1 MSAINRRRR
10 TVSRETGSF
19 WLSFSDMMSVLVL
32 VFIFVIF
39 SMMLSLAKQK
49 EQLAKT
55 EEQYAAAMQ
64 RMEASEKEL
73 NEKETILATTEAQ
86 LKDLTEELNGKTL
99 ILQQKEQELSDQAE
113 LIRSQQEEI
122 DRTVLVLS
130 DEKQALSDQAELLRS
145 QQEEI
150 DRTVLVLSDEKQA
163 LNEKLAAA
171 DERLQALGNM
181 EKELEENR
189 VLVIDLRG
197 KLAAANEKNAQ
208 LVLQNEALK
217 TSAEENRQ
225 SLDKNSALIVD
236 LRSQLTD
243 SESENARL
251 SQRIEMLKSNA
262 DASQKQIDELLRA
275 IDEKKAELDRLGVDY
290 QSLLGESERAKSAL
304 SDAESRLDS
313 QSEQLTQYERQLAA
327 YRDELQKKQG
337 QLEQMVGVKAQI
349 VQQLS
354 AALRKNGIDVSVDEQ
369 TGAIALP
376 SQMLFSTNSAA
387 LSDGGRKYLRRFLP
401 VYLDVLLSEDFRAY
415 VAEIIIEGH
424 TDSNGTYLHNLQLSQ
439 ERALSVANYVLSDG
453 FMGDALSLNASAKK
467 TLLGLVTASGRSF
480 SAPVLDANG
489 DEDQNAS
496 RRVEI
501 KFRLKDDETIAATE
515 ELLKLMGAN

>member
-55 EEQYAAAMQ
+55 EDQYAAAMQ

-73 NEKETILATTEAQ
+73 SEKETILATTEAQ

-113 LIRSQQEEI
+113 LI
-122 DRTVLVLS
+122 
-130 DEKQALSDQAELLRS
+130 RS

-376 SQMLFSTNSAA
+376 SQMLFTTNSAA

-401 VYLDVLLSEDFRAY
+401 VYLDVLLSEDFRTY

-439 ERALSVANYVLSDG
+439 ERALSVANYVLGDSFMSDTLG
-453 FMGDALSLNASAKK
+453 LNASAKK

>member
-39 SMMLSLAKQK
+39 SMMLSLVKQK

-55 EEQYAAAMQ
+55 EDQYAAAMQ

-73 NEKETILATTEAQ
+73 SEKETILATTEAQ

-99 ILQQKEQELSDQAE
+99 ILQQKEQKLSDQAE

-122 DRTVLVLS
+122 DRTVIVLN
-130 DEKQALSDQAELLRS
+130 DEKQALDEQLTAAETKL
-145 QQEEI
+145 
-150 DRTVLVLSDEKQA
+150 KA
-163 LNEKLAAA
+163 LENS
-171 DERLQALGNM
+171 
-181 EKELEENR
+181 EKELEDNR
-189 VLVIDLRG
+189 VLIIDLR
-197 KLAAANEKNAQ
+197 KQ
-208 LVLQNEALK
+208 L
-217 TSAEENRQ
+217 S
-225 SLDKNSALIVD
+225 
-236 LRSQLTD
+236 D
-243 SESENARL
+243 SESENTRL

-262 DASQKQIDELLRA
+262 EASQQEIDELLKA
-275 IDEKKAELDRLGVDY
+275 IEDKKAELDKLGVDY
-290 QSLLGESERAKSAL
+290 QTLVSESENAKKAL
-304 SDAESRLDS
+304 SDAESRIDS
-313 QSEQLTQYERQLAA
+313 QSAQLTEYEQQLDA
-327 YRDELQKKQG
+327 YRYELQKKQG

-354 AALRKNGIDVSVDEQ
+354 SALRKSGIDVSVDEQ

-376 SQMLFSTNSAA
+376 SQMLFTTNSAT
-387 LSDGGRKYLRRFLP
+387 LSDGGQKYLRRFLP
-401 VYLDVLLSEDFRAY
+401 VYLDVLLSDEFRSY

-439 ERALSVANYVLSDG
+439 ERALSVANYVLGDSFMSDTLG
-453 FMGDALSLNASAKK
+453 LNASAKK

>member
-39 SMMLSLAKQK
+39 SMMLSLVKQK

-55 EEQYAAAMQ
+55 EDQYAAAMQ

-73 NEKETILATTEAQ
+73 SEKETILATTEAQ

-122 DRTVLVLS
+122 DRTVIVLN
-130 DEKQALSDQAELLRS
+130 DEKQALDEQLTAAETKL
-145 QQEEI
+145 
-150 DRTVLVLSDEKQA
+150 KA
-163 LNEKLAAA
+163 LENS
-171 DERLQALGNM
+171 
-181 EKELEENR
+181 EKELEDNR
-189 VLVIDLRG
+189 VLIIDLR
-197 KLAAANEKNAQ
+197 KQ
-208 LVLQNEALK
+208 L
-217 TSAEENRQ
+217 S
-225 SLDKNSALIVD
+225 
-236 LRSQLTD
+236 D
-243 SESENARL
+243 SESENTRL

-262 DASQKQIDELLRA
+262 EASQQEIDELLKA
-275 IDEKKAELDRLGVDY
+275 IEDKKAELDKLGVDY
-290 QSLLGESERAKSAL
+290 QTLVSESENAKKAL
-304 SDAESRLDS
+304 SDAESRIDS
-313 QSEQLTQYERQLAA
+313 QSAQLTEYEQQLDA
-327 YRDELQKKQG
+327 YRYELQKKQG

-354 AALRKNGIDVSVDEQ
+354 LALRKSGIDVSVDEQ

-376 SQMLFSTNSAA
+376 SQMLFTTNSAT
-387 LSDGGRKYLRRFLP
+387 LSDGGQKYLRRFLP
-401 VYLDVLLSEDFRAY
+401 VYLDVLLSDEFRSY

-439 ERALSVANYVLSDG
+439 ERALSVAKYVLGDSFMSDTLG
-453 FMGDALSLNASAKK
+453 LNASAKK

>member
-39 SMMLSLAKQK
+39 SMMLSLVKQK

-55 EEQYAAAMQ
+55 EDQYAAAMQ

-73 NEKETILATTEAQ
+73 SEKETILATTEAQ

-122 DRTVLVLS
+122 DRTVIVLN
-130 DEKQALSDQAELLRS
+130 DEKQALDEQLTAAETKL
-145 QQEEI
+145 
-150 DRTVLVLSDEKQA
+150 KA
-163 LNEKLAAA
+163 LENS
-171 DERLQALGNM
+171 
-181 EKELEENR
+181 EKELEDNR
-189 VLVIDLRG
+189 VLIIDLR
-197 KLAAANEKNAQ
+197 KQ
-208 LVLQNEALK
+208 L
-217 TSAEENRQ
+217 S
-225 SLDKNSALIVD
+225 
-236 LRSQLTD
+236 D
-243 SESENARL
+243 SESENTRL

-262 DASQKQIDELLRA
+262 EASQQEIDELLKA
-275 IDEKKAELDRLGVDY
+275 IEDKKAELDKLGVDY
-290 QSLLGESERAKSAL
+290 QTLVSESENAKKAL
-304 SDAESRLDS
+304 SDAESRIDS
-313 QSEQLTQYERQLAA
+313 QSAQLTEYEQQLDA

-354 AALRKNGIDVSVDEQ
+354 SALRKSGIDVSVDEQ

-376 SQMLFSTNSAA
+376 SQMLFTTNSAT

-439 ERALSVANYVLSDG
+439 ERALSVANYVLGDSFMSDTLG
-453 FMGDALSLNASAKK
+453 LNASAKK

>member
-39 SMMLSLAKQK
+39 SMMLSLVKQK

-55 EEQYAAAMQ
+55 EDQYAAAMQ

-73 NEKETILATTEAQ
+73 SEKETILATTEAQ

-122 DRTVLVLS
+122 DRTVIVLN
-130 DEKQALSDQAELLRS
+130 DEKQALDEQLTAAETKL
-145 QQEEI
+145 
-150 DRTVLVLSDEKQA
+150 KA
-163 LNEKLAAA
+163 LENS
-171 DERLQALGNM
+171 
-181 EKELEENR
+181 EKELEDNR
-189 VLVIDLRG
+189 VLIIDLR
-197 KLAAANEKNAQ
+197 KQ
-208 LVLQNEALK
+208 L
-217 TSAEENRQ
+217 S
-225 SLDKNSALIVD
+225 
-236 LRSQLTD
+236 D
-243 SESENARL
+243 SESENTRL

-262 DASQKQIDELLRA
+262 EASQQEIDELLKA
-275 IDEKKAELDRLGVDY
+275 IEDKKAELDKLGVDY
-290 QSLLGESERAKSAL
+290 QTLVSESENAKKAL
-304 SDAESRLDS
+304 SDAESRIDS
-313 QSEQLTQYERQLAA
+313 QSAQLTEYEQQLDA

-349 VQQLS
+349 VQRLS
-354 AALRKNGIDVSVDEQ
+354 SALRKSGIDVSVDEQ

-376 SQMLFSTNSAA
+376 SQMLFTTNSAT
-387 LSDGGRKYLRRFLP
+387 LSDGGQKYLRRFLP
-401 VYLDVLLSEDFRAY
+401 VYLDVLLSDEFRSY

-439 ERALSVANYVLSDG
+439 ERALSVANYVLGDSFMSDTLG
-453 FMGDALSLNASAKK
+453 LNASAKK

>member
-39 SMMLSLAKQK
+39 SMMLSLVKQK

-55 EEQYAAAMQ
+55 EDQYAAAMQ

-73 NEKETILATTEAQ
+73 SEKETILATTEAQ

-122 DRTVLVLS
+122 DRTVIVLN
-130 DEKQALSDQAELLRS
+130 DEKQALDEQLTAAETKL
-145 QQEEI
+145 
-150 DRTVLVLSDEKQA
+150 KA
-163 LNEKLAAA
+163 LENS
-171 DERLQALGNM
+171 
-181 EKELEENR
+181 EKELEDNR
-189 VLVIDLRG
+189 VLIIDLR
-197 KLAAANEKNAQ
+197 KQ
-208 LVLQNEALK
+208 L
-217 TSAEENRQ
+217 S
-225 SLDKNSALIVD
+225 
-236 LRSQLTD
+236 D
-243 SESENARL
+243 SESENTRL

-262 DASQKQIDELLRA
+262 EASQQEIDELLKA
-275 IDEKKAELDRLGVDY
+275 IEDKKAELDKLGVDY
-290 QSLLGESERAKSAL
+290 QTLVSESENAKKAL
-304 SDAESRLDS
+304 SDAESRIDS
-313 QSEQLTQYERQLAA
+313 QSAQLTEYERQLAA

-354 AALRKNGIDVSVDEQ
+354 AALRKSGIDVSVDEQ

-376 SQMLFSTNSAA
+376 SQMLFTTNSAA

>member
-39 SMMLSLAKQK
+39 SMMLSLVKQK

-55 EEQYAAAMQ
+55 EDQYAAAMQ

-73 NEKETILATTEAQ
+73 SEKETILATTEAQ

-122 DRTVLVLS
+122 DRTVIVLN
-130 DEKQALSDQAELLRS
+130 DEKQALDEQLTAAETKL
-145 QQEEI
+145 
-150 DRTVLVLSDEKQA
+150 KA
-163 LNEKLAAA
+163 LENS
-171 DERLQALGNM
+171 
-181 EKELEENR
+181 EKELEDNR
-189 VLVIDLRG
+189 VLIIDLR
-197 KLAAANEKNAQ
+197 KQ
-208 LVLQNEALK
+208 L
-217 TSAEENRQ
+217 S
-225 SLDKNSALIVD
+225 
-236 LRSQLTD
+236 D
-243 SESENARL
+243 SESENTRL

-262 DASQKQIDELLRA
+262 EASQQEIDELLKA
-275 IDEKKAELDRLGVDY
+275 IEDKKAELDKLGVDY
-290 QSLLGESERAKSAL
+290 QTLVSESENAKKAL
-304 SDAESRLDS
+304 SDAESRIDS
-313 QSEQLTQYERQLAA
+313 QSAQLTEYEQQLDA

-354 AALRKNGIDVSVDEQ
+354 SALRKSGIDVSVDEQ

-376 SQMLFSTNSAA
+376 SQMLFTTNSAT
-387 LSDGGRKYLRRFLP
+387 LSDGGQKYLRRFLP
-401 VYLDVLLSEDFRAY
+401 VYLDVLLSDEFRSY

-439 ERALSVANYVLSDG
+439 ERALSVANYVLGDSFMSDTLG
-453 FMGDALSLNASAKK
+453 LNASAKK

-501 KFRLKDDETIAATE
+501 KFRLKDDETIAATQ

>member
-39 SMMLSLAKQK
+39 SMMLSLVKQK

-55 EEQYAAAMQ
+55 EDQYAAAMQ

-73 NEKETILATTEAQ
+73 SEKETILATTEAQ

-122 DRTVLVLS
+122 DRTVIVLN
-130 DEKQALSDQAELLRS
+130 DEKQALDEQLTAAETKL
-145 QQEEI
+145 
-150 DRTVLVLSDEKQA
+150 KA
-163 LNEKLAAA
+163 LENS
-171 DERLQALGNM
+171 
-181 EKELEENR
+181 EKELEDNR
-189 VLVIDLRG
+189 VLIIDLR
-197 KLAAANEKNAQ
+197 KQ
-208 LVLQNEALK
+208 L
-217 TSAEENRQ
+217 S
-225 SLDKNSALIVD
+225 
-236 LRSQLTD
+236 D
-243 SESENARL
+243 SESENTRL

-262 DASQKQIDELLRA
+262 EASQQEIDELLKA
-275 IDEKKAELDRLGVDY
+275 IEDKKAELDKLGVDY
-290 QSLLGESERAKSAL
+290 QTLVSESENAKKAL
-304 SDAESRLDS
+304 SDAESRIDS
-313 QSEQLTQYERQLAA
+313 QSAQLTEYEQQLDA

-354 AALRKNGIDVSVDEQ
+354 SALRKSGIDVSVDEQ

-376 SQMLFSTNSAA
+376 SQMLFTTNSAT
-387 LSDGGRKYLRRFLP
+387 LSNGGQKYLRRFLP
-401 VYLDVLLSEDFRAY
+401 VYLDVLLSDEFRSY

-439 ERALSVANYVLSDG
+439 ERALSVANYVLGDSFMSDTLG
-453 FMGDALSLNASAKK
+453 LNASAKK

>member
-39 SMMLSLAKQK
+39 SMMLSLVKQK

-55 EEQYAAAMQ
+55 EDQYAAAMQ

-73 NEKETILATTEAQ
+73 SEKETILATTEAQ

-122 DRTVLVLS
+122 DRTVIVLN
-130 DEKQALSDQAELLRS
+130 DEKQALDEQLTAAETKL
-145 QQEEI
+145 
-150 DRTVLVLSDEKQA
+150 KA
-163 LNEKLAAA
+163 LENS
-171 DERLQALGNM
+171 
-181 EKELEENR
+181 EKELEDNR
-189 VLVIDLRG
+189 VLIIDLR
-197 KLAAANEKNAQ
+197 KQ
-208 LVLQNEALK
+208 L
-217 TSAEENRQ
+217 S
-225 SLDKNSALIVD
+225 
-236 LRSQLTD
+236 D
-243 SESENARL
+243 SESENTRL

-262 DASQKQIDELLRA
+262 EASQQEIDELLKA
-275 IDEKKAELDRLGVDY
+275 IEDKKAELDKLGVDY
-290 QSLLGESERAKSAL
+290 QTLVSESENAKKAL
-304 SDAESRLDS
+304 SDAESRIDS
-313 QSEQLTQYERQLAA
+313 QSAQLTEYEQQLDV

-354 AALRKNGIDVSVDEQ
+354 SALRKSGIDVSVDEQ

-376 SQMLFSTNSAA
+376 SQMLFTTNSAT
-387 LSDGGRKYLRRFLP
+387 LSDGGQKYLRRFLP
-401 VYLDVLLSEDFRAY
+401 VYLDVLLSDEFRSY

-439 ERALSVANYVLSDG
+439 ERALSVANYVLGDSFMSDTLG
-453 FMGDALSLNASAKK
+453 LNASAKK

>member
-39 SMMLSLAKQK
+39 SMMLSLVKQK

-55 EEQYAAAMQ
+55 EDQYAAAMQ

-73 NEKETILATTEAQ
+73 SEKETILATTEAQ

-122 DRTVLVLS
+122 DRTVIVLN
-130 DEKQALSDQAELLRS
+130 DEKQALDEQLTAAETKL
-145 QQEEI
+145 
-150 DRTVLVLSDEKQA
+150 KA
-163 LNEKLAAA
+163 LENS
-171 DERLQALGNM
+171 
-181 EKELEENR
+181 EKELEDNR
-189 VLVIDLRG
+189 VLIIDLR
-197 KLAAANEKNAQ
+197 KQ
-208 LVLQNEALK
+208 L
-217 TSAEENRQ
+217 S
-225 SLDKNSALIVD
+225 
-236 LRSQLTD
+236 D
-243 SESENARL
+243 SESENTRL

-262 DASQKQIDELLRA
+262 EASQQEIDELLKA
-275 IDEKKAELDRLGVDY
+275 IEDKKAELDKLGVDY
-290 QSLLGESERAKSAL
+290 QTLVSESENAKKAL
-304 SDAESRLDS
+304 SDAESRIDS
-313 QSEQLTQYERQLAA
+313 QSAQLTEYEQQLDA
-327 YRDELQKKQG
+327 YRYELQKKQG

-354 AALRKNGIDVSVDEQ
+354 SALRKSGIDVSVDEQ

-376 SQMLFSTNSAA
+376 SQMLFTTNSAT
-387 LSDGGRKYLRRFLP
+387 LSDGGQKYLRRFLP
-401 VYLDVLLSEDFRAY
+401 VYLDVLLSDEFRSY

-439 ERALSVANYVLSDG
+439 ERALSVANYVLGDSFMSDTLG
-453 FMGDALSLNASAKK
+453 LNASAKK

>member
-39 SMMLSLAKQK
+39 SMMLSLVKQK

-55 EEQYAAAMQ
+55 EDQYAAAMQ

-73 NEKETILATTEAQ
+73 SEKETILATTEAQ

-122 DRTVLVLS
+122 DRTVIVLN
-130 DEKQALSDQAELLRS
+130 DEKQALDEQLTAAETKL
-145 QQEEI
+145 
-150 DRTVLVLSDEKQA
+150 KA
-163 LNEKLAAA
+163 LENS
-171 DERLQALGNM
+171 
-181 EKELEENR
+181 EKELEDNR
-189 VLVIDLRG
+189 VLIIDLR
-197 KLAAANEKNAQ
+197 KQ
-208 LVLQNEALK
+208 L
-217 TSAEENRQ
+217 S
-225 SLDKNSALIVD
+225 
-236 LRSQLTD
+236 D
-243 SESENARL
+243 SESENTRL

-262 DASQKQIDELLRA
+262 EASQQEIDELLKA
-275 IDEKKAELDRLGVDY
+275 IEDKKAELDKLGVDY
-290 QSLLGESERAKSAL
+290 QTLVSESENAKKAL
-304 SDAESRLDS
+304 SDAESRIDS

-376 SQMLFSTNSAA
+376 SQMLFTTNSAT
-387 LSDGGRKYLRRFLP
+387 LSDGGQKYLRRFLP
-401 VYLDVLLSEDFRAY
+401 VYLNVLLSDEFRSY

-439 ERALSVANYVLSDG
+439 ERALSVANYVLGDSFMSDTLG
-453 FMGDALSLNASAKK
+453 LNASAKK

>member
-39 SMMLSLAKQK
+39 SMMLSLVKQK

-55 EEQYAAAMQ
+55 EDQYAAAMQ

-73 NEKETILATTEAQ
+73 SEKETILATTEAQ

-99 ILQQKEQELSDQAE
+99 ILLQKEQELSDQAE

-122 DRTVLVLS
+122 DRTVIVLN
-130 DEKQALSDQAELLRS
+130 DEKQALDEQLTAAETKL
-145 QQEEI
+145 
-150 DRTVLVLSDEKQA
+150 KA
-163 LNEKLAAA
+163 LENS
-171 DERLQALGNM
+171 
-181 EKELEENR
+181 EKELEDNR
-189 VLVIDLRG
+189 VLIIDLR
-197 KLAAANEKNAQ
+197 KQ
-208 LVLQNEALK
+208 L
-217 TSAEENRQ
+217 S
-225 SLDKNSALIVD
+225 
-236 LRSQLTD
+236 D
-243 SESENARL
+243 SESENTRL

-262 DASQKQIDELLRA
+262 EASQQEIDELLKA
-275 IDEKKAELDRLGVDY
+275 IEDKKAELDKLGVDY
-290 QSLLGESERAKSAL
+290 QTLVSESENAKKAL
-304 SDAESRLDS
+304 SDAESRIDS
-313 QSEQLTQYERQLAA
+313 QSAQLTEYEQQLDA

-354 AALRKNGIDVSVDEQ
+354 SALRKSGIDVSVDEQ

-376 SQMLFSTNSAA
+376 SQMMFTTNSAT
-387 LSDGGRKYLRRFLP
+387 LSDGGQKYLRRFLP
-401 VYLDVLLSEDFRAY
+401 VYLDVLLSDEFRSY

-439 ERALSVANYVLSDG
+439 ERALSVANYVLGDSFMSDTLG
-453 FMGDALSLNASAKK
+453 LNASAKK
-467 TLLGLVTASGRSF
+467 MLLGLVTASGRSF

>member
-19 WLSFSDMMSVLVL
+19 WLSFSDKMSVLVL

-39 SMMLSLAKQK
+39 SMMLSLVKQK

-55 EEQYAAAMQ
+55 EDQYAAAMQ

-122 DRTVLVLS
+122 DRTVIVLN
-130 DEKQALSDQAELLRS
+130 DEKQALDEQLTAAETKL
-145 QQEEI
+145 
-150 DRTVLVLSDEKQA
+150 KA
-163 LNEKLAAA
+163 LENS
-171 DERLQALGNM
+171 
-181 EKELEENR
+181 EKELEDNR
-189 VLVIDLRG
+189 VLIIDLR
-197 KLAAANEKNAQ
+197 KQ
-208 LVLQNEALK
+208 L
-217 TSAEENRQ
+217 S
-225 SLDKNSALIVD
+225 
-236 LRSQLTD
+236 D
-243 SESENARL
+243 SESENTRL

-262 DASQKQIDELLRA
+262 EASQQEIDELLKA
-275 IDEKKAELDRLGVDY
+275 IEDKKAELDKLGVDY
-290 QSLLGESERAKSAL
+290 QTLVSESENAKKAL
-304 SDAESRLDS
+304 SDAESRIDS
-313 QSEQLTQYERQLAA
+313 QSAQLTEYEQQLDA

-354 AALRKNGIDVSVDEQ
+354 SALRKSGIDVSVDEQ

-376 SQMLFSTNSAA
+376 SQMLFTTNSAT
-387 LSDGGRKYLRRFLP
+387 LSDGGQKYLRRFLP
-401 VYLDVLLSEDFRAY
+401 VYLDVLLSDEFRSY

-439 ERALSVANYVLSDG
+439 ERALSVANYVLGDSFMSDTLG
-453 FMGDALSLNASAKK
+453 LNASAKK

>member
-39 SMMLSLAKQK
+39 SMMLSLVKQK

-55 EEQYAAAMQ
+55 EDQYAAAMQ

-122 DRTVLVLS
+122 DRTVIVLN
-130 DEKQALSDQAELLRS
+130 DEKQALDEQLTAAETKL
-145 QQEEI
+145 
-150 DRTVLVLSDEKQA
+150 KA
-163 LNEKLAAA
+163 LENS
-171 DERLQALGNM
+171 
-181 EKELEENR
+181 EKELEDNR
-189 VLVIDLRG
+189 VLIIDLR
-197 KLAAANEKNAQ
+197 KQ
-208 LVLQNEALK
+208 L
-217 TSAEENRQ
+217 S
-225 SLDKNSALIVD
+225 
-236 LRSQLTD
+236 D
-243 SESENARL
+243 SESENTRL

-262 DASQKQIDELLRA
+262 EASQQEIDELLKA
-275 IDEKKAELDRLGVDY
+275 IEDKKAELDKLGVDY
-290 QSLLGESERAKSAL
+290 QTLVSESENAKKAL
-304 SDAESRLDS
+304 SDAESRIDS
-313 QSEQLTQYERQLAA
+313 QSAQLTEYEQQLDA

-354 AALRKNGIDVSVDEQ
+354 SALRKSGIDVSVDEQ

-376 SQMLFSTNSAA
+376 SQMLFTTNSAT
-387 LSDGGRKYLRRFLP
+387 LSDGGQKYLRRFLP
-401 VYLDVLLSEDFRAY
+401 VYLDVLLSDEFRSY

-453 FMGDALSLNASAKK
+453 FMGGALSLNASAKK

>member
-39 SMMLSLAKQK
+39 SMMLSLVKQK

-55 EEQYAAAMQ
+55 EDQYAAAMQ

-73 NEKETILATTEAQ
+73 SEKETILATTEAQ

-122 DRTVLVLS
+122 DRTVIVLN
-130 DEKQALSDQAELLRS
+130 DEKQALDEQLTAAETKL
-145 QQEEI
+145 
-150 DRTVLVLSDEKQA
+150 KA
-163 LNEKLAAA
+163 LENS
-171 DERLQALGNM
+171 
-181 EKELEENR
+181 EKELEDNR
-189 VLVIDLRG
+189 VLIIDLR
-197 KLAAANEKNAQ
+197 KQ
-208 LVLQNEALK
+208 L
-217 TSAEENRQ
+217 S
-225 SLDKNSALIVD
+225 
-236 LRSQLTD
+236 D
-243 SESENARL
+243 SESENTRL
-251 SQRIEMLKSNA
+251 TQRIEMLKSNA
-262 DASQKQIDELLRA
+262 EASQQEIDELLKA
-275 IDEKKAELDRLGVDY
+275 IEDKKAELDKLGVDY
-290 QSLLGESERAKSAL
+290 QTLVSESENAKKAL
-304 SDAESRLDS
+304 SDAESRIDS
-313 QSEQLTQYERQLAA
+313 QSAQLTEYEQQLDA

-354 AALRKNGIDVSVDEQ
+354 SALRKSGIDVSVDEQ

-376 SQMLFSTNSAA
+376 SQMLFTTNSAT
-387 LSDGGRKYLRRFLP
+387 LSDGGQKYLRRFLP
-401 VYLDVLLSEDFRAY
+401 VYLDVLLSDEFRSY

-439 ERALSVANYVLSDG
+439 ERALSVANYVLGDSFMSDTLG
-453 FMGDALSLNASAKK
+453 LNASAKK

>member
-10 TVSRETGSF
+10 TVSQETGSF

-39 SMMLSLAKQK
+39 SMMLSLVKQK

-55 EEQYAAAMQ
+55 EDQYAAAMQ

-73 NEKETILATTEAQ
+73 SEKETILATTEAQ

-122 DRTVLVLS
+122 DRTVIVLN
-130 DEKQALSDQAELLRS
+130 DEKQALDEQLTAAETKL
-145 QQEEI
+145 
-150 DRTVLVLSDEKQA
+150 KA
-163 LNEKLAAA
+163 LENS
-171 DERLQALGNM
+171 
-181 EKELEENR
+181 EKELEDNR
-189 VLVIDLRG
+189 VLIIDLR
-197 KLAAANEKNAQ
+197 KQ
-208 LVLQNEALK
+208 L
-217 TSAEENRQ
+217 S
-225 SLDKNSALIVD
+225 
-236 LRSQLTD
+236 D
-243 SESENARL
+243 SESENTRL

-262 DASQKQIDELLRA
+262 EASQQEIDELLKA
-275 IDEKKAELDRLGVDY
+275 IEDKKAELDKLGVDY
-290 QSLLGESERAKSAL
+290 QTLVSESENAKKAL
-304 SDAESRLDS
+304 SDAESRIDS
-313 QSEQLTQYERQLAA
+313 QSAQLTEYEQQLDA

-354 AALRKNGIDVSVDEQ
+354 SALRKSGIDVSVDEQ

-376 SQMLFSTNSAA
+376 SQMLFTTNSAT
-387 LSDGGRKYLRRFLP
+387 LSNGGQKYLRRFLP
-401 VYLDVLLSEDFRAY
+401 VYLDVLLSDEFRSY

-439 ERALSVANYVLSDG
+439 ERALSVANYVLGDSFMSDTLG
-453 FMGDALSLNASAKK
+453 LNASAKK

-480 SAPVLDANG
+480 SAPVLGANG

>member
-39 SMMLSLAKQK
+39 SMMLSLVKQK

-55 EEQYAAAMQ
+55 EDQYAAAMQ

-73 NEKETILATTEAQ
+73 SEKETILATTEAQ

-122 DRTVLVLS
+122 DRTVIVLN
-130 DEKQALSDQAELLRS
+130 DEKQALDEQLTAAETKL
-145 QQEEI
+145 
-150 DRTVLVLSDEKQA
+150 KA
-163 LNEKLAAA
+163 LENS
-171 DERLQALGNM
+171 
-181 EKELEENR
+181 EKELEDNR
-189 VLVIDLRG
+189 VLIIDLR
-197 KLAAANEKNAQ
+197 KQ
-208 LVLQNEALK
+208 L
-217 TSAEENRQ
+217 S
-225 SLDKNSALIVD
+225 
-236 LRSQLTD
+236 D
-243 SESENARL
+243 SESENTRL

-262 DASQKQIDELLRA
+262 EASQQEIDELLKA
-275 IDEKKAELDRLGVDY
+275 IEDKKAELDKLGVDY
-290 QSLLGESERAKSAL
+290 QTLVSESENAKKAL
-304 SDAESRLDS
+304 SDAESRIDS
-313 QSEQLTQYERQLAA
+313 QSAQLTEYEQQLDA

-354 AALRKNGIDVSVDEQ
+354 SALRKSGIDVSVDEQ

-376 SQMLFSTNSAA
+376 SQMLFTTNSAT
-387 LSDGGRKYLRRFLP
+387 LSDGGQKYLRRFLP
-401 VYLDVLLSEDFRAY
+401 VYLDVLLSDEFRSY
-415 VAEIIIEGH
+415 VAEIIIVGH

-439 ERALSVANYVLSDG
+439 ERALSVANYVLGDSFMSDTLG
-453 FMGDALSLNASAKK
+453 LNASAKK

>member
-39 SMMLSLAKQK
+39 SMMLSLVKQK

-55 EEQYAAAMQ
+55 EDQYAAAMQ

-73 NEKETILATTEAQ
+73 SEKETILATTEAQ

-122 DRTVLVLS
+122 DRTVIVLN
-130 DEKQALSDQAELLRS
+130 DEKQALDEQLTAAETKL
-145 QQEEI
+145 
-150 DRTVLVLSDEKQA
+150 KA
-163 LNEKLAAA
+163 LENS
-171 DERLQALGNM
+171 
-181 EKELEENR
+181 EKELEDNR
-189 VLVIDLRG
+189 VLIIDLR
-197 KLAAANEKNAQ
+197 KQ
-208 LVLQNEALK
+208 L
-217 TSAEENRQ
+217 S
-225 SLDKNSALIVD
+225 
-236 LRSQLTD
+236 D
-243 SESENARL
+243 SESENTRL
-251 SQRIEMLKSNA
+251 SQRIEMLRSNA
-262 DASQKQIDELLRA
+262 EASQQEIDELLKA
-275 IDEKKAELDRLGVDY
+275 IEDKKAELDKLGVDY
-290 QSLLGESERAKSAL
+290 QTLVSESENAKKAL
-304 SDAESRLDS
+304 SDAESRIDS
-313 QSEQLTQYERQLAA
+313 QSAQLTEYEQQLDA

-354 AALRKNGIDVSVDEQ
+354 SALRKSGIDVSVDEQ

-376 SQMLFSTNSAA
+376 SQMLFTTNSAT
-387 LSDGGRKYLRRFLP
+387 LSDGGQKYLRRFLP
-401 VYLDVLLSEDFRAY
+401 VYLDVLLSDEFRSY

-439 ERALSVANYVLSDG
+439 ERALSVANYVLGDSFMSDTLG
-453 FMGDALSLNASAKK
+453 LNASAKK

>member
-39 SMMLSLAKQK
+39 SMMLSLVKQK

-55 EEQYAAAMQ
+55 EDQYAAAMQ

-73 NEKETILATTEAQ
+73 SEKETILATTEAQ

-113 LIRSQQEEI
+113 LI
-122 DRTVLVLS
+122 
-130 DEKQALSDQAELLRS
+130 RS

-439 ERALSVANYVLSDG
+439 ERALSVANYVLGDSFMSDTLG
-453 FMGDALSLNASAKK
+453 LNASAKK

>member
-39 SMMLSLAKQK
+39 SMMLSLVKQK

-55 EEQYAAAMQ
+55 EDQYAAAMQ

-122 DRTVLVLS
+122 DRTVIVLN
-130 DEKQALSDQAELLRS
+130 DEKQALDEQLTAAETKL
-145 QQEEI
+145 
-150 DRTVLVLSDEKQA
+150 KA
-163 LNEKLAAA
+163 LENS
-171 DERLQALGNM
+171 
-181 EKELEENR
+181 EKELEDNR
-189 VLVIDLRG
+189 VLIIDLR
-197 KLAAANEKNAQ
+197 KQ
-208 LVLQNEALK
+208 L
-217 TSAEENRQ
+217 S
-225 SLDKNSALIVD
+225 
-236 LRSQLTD
+236 D
-243 SESENARL
+243 SESENTRL

-262 DASQKQIDELLRA
+262 EASQQEIDELLKA
-275 IDEKKAELDRLGVDY
+275 IEDKKAELDKLGVDY
-290 QSLLGESERAKSAL
+290 QTLVSESENAKKAL
-304 SDAESRLDS
+304 SDAESRIDS
-313 QSEQLTQYERQLAA
+313 QSAQLTEYEQQLDA

-354 AALRKNGIDVSVDEQ
+354 SALRKSGIDVSVDEQ

-376 SQMLFSTNSAA
+376 SQMLFTTNSAT
-387 LSDGGRKYLRRFLP
+387 LSDGGQKYLRRFLP
-401 VYLDVLLSEDFRAY
+401 VYLDVLLSDEFRSY

-439 ERALSVANYVLSDG
+439 ERALSVANYVLGDSFMSDTLG
-453 FMGDALSLNASAKK
+453 LNASAKK

>member
-39 SMMLSLAKQK
+39 SMMLSLVKQK

-55 EEQYAAAMQ
+55 EDQYAAAMQ

-73 NEKETILATTEAQ
+73 SEKETILATTEAQ

-122 DRTVLVLS
+122 DRTVIVLN
-130 DEKQALSDQAELLRS
+130 DEKQALDEQLTAAETKL
-145 QQEEI
+145 
-150 DRTVLVLSDEKQA
+150 KA
-163 LNEKLAAA
+163 LENS
-171 DERLQALGNM
+171 
-181 EKELEENR
+181 EKELEDNR
-189 VLVIDLRG
+189 VLIIDLR
-197 KLAAANEKNAQ
+197 KQ
-208 LVLQNEALK
+208 L
-217 TSAEENRQ
+217 S
-225 SLDKNSALIVD
+225 
-236 LRSQLTD
+236 D
-243 SESENARL
+243 SESENTRL

-262 DASQKQIDELLRA
+262 EASQQEIDELLKA
-275 IDEKKAELDRLGVDY
+275 IEDKKAELDKLGVDY
-290 QSLLGESERAKSAL
+290 QTLVSESENAKKAL
-304 SDAESRLDS
+304 SDAESRIDS
-313 QSEQLTQYERQLAA
+313 QSAQLTEYEQQLDA

-354 AALRKNGIDVSVDEQ
+354 SALRKSGIDVSVDEQ

-376 SQMLFSTNSAA
+376 SQMLFTTNSAT
-387 LSDGGRKYLRRFLP
+387 LSDGGQKYLRRFLP
-401 VYLDVLLSEDFRAY
+401 VYLDVLLSDEFRSY

-439 ERALSVANYVLSDG
+439 ERALSVANYVLGDSFMSDTLG
-453 FMGDALSLNASAKK
+453 LNASAKK

-501 KFRLKDDETIAATE
+501 KFRFKDDETIAATE

>member
-39 SMMLSLAKQK
+39 SMMLSLVKQK

-55 EEQYAAAMQ
+55 EDQYAAAMQ

-122 DRTVLVLS
+122 DRTVIVLN
-130 DEKQALSDQAELLRS
+130 DEKQALDEQLTAAETKL
-145 QQEEI
+145 
-150 DRTVLVLSDEKQA
+150 KA
-163 LNEKLAAA
+163 LENS
-171 DERLQALGNM
+171 
-181 EKELEENR
+181 EKELEDNR
-189 VLVIDLRG
+189 VLIIDLR
-197 KLAAANEKNAQ
+197 KQ
-208 LVLQNEALK
+208 L
-217 TSAEENRQ
+217 S
-225 SLDKNSALIVD
+225 
-236 LRSQLTD
+236 D
-243 SESENARL
+243 SESENTRL

-262 DASQKQIDELLRA
+262 EASQQEIDELLKA
-275 IDEKKAELDRLGVDY
+275 IEDKKAELDKLGVDY
-290 QSLLGESERAKSAL
+290 QTLVSESENAKKAL
-304 SDAESRLDS
+304 SDAESRIDS
-313 QSEQLTQYERQLAA
+313 QSAQLTEYEQQLDA

-354 AALRKNGIDVSVDEQ
+354 SALRKSGIDVSVDEQ

-376 SQMLFSTNSAA
+376 SQMLFTTNSAT
-387 LSDGGRKYLRRFLP
+387 LSNGGQKYLRRFLP
-401 VYLDVLLSEDFRAY
+401 VYLDVLLSDEFRSY

-439 ERALSVANYVLSDG
+439 ERALSVANYVLGDSFMSDTLG
-453 FMGDALSLNASAKK
+453 LNASAKK

>member
-39 SMMLSLAKQK
+39 SMMLSLVKQK

-55 EEQYAAAMQ
+55 EDQYAAAMQ

-73 NEKETILATTEAQ
+73 REKETILATTEAQ

-99 ILQQKEQELSDQAE
+99 ILQQKEQELSEQAE
-113 LIRSQQEEI
+113 LIRSQQEDI
-122 DRTVLVLS
+122 DRTVIVLN
-130 DEKQALSDQAELLRS
+130 DEKQALDEQLTAAETKL
-145 QQEEI
+145 
-150 DRTVLVLSDEKQA
+150 KA
-163 LNEKLAAA
+163 LENS
-171 DERLQALGNM
+171 
-181 EKELEENR
+181 EKELEDNR
-189 VLVIDLRG
+189 VLIIDLR
-197 KLAAANEKNAQ
+197 KQ
-208 LVLQNEALK
+208 L
-217 TSAEENRQ
+217 S
-225 SLDKNSALIVD
+225 
-236 LRSQLTD
+236 D
-243 SESENARL
+243 SESENTRL

-262 DASQKQIDELLRA
+262 EASQQEIDELLKA
-275 IDEKKAELDRLGVDY
+275 IEDKKAELDKLGVDY
-290 QSLLGESERAKSAL
+290 QTLVSESENAKKAL
-304 SDAESRLDS
+304 SDAESRIDS
-313 QSEQLTQYERQLAA
+313 QSAQLTEYEQQLDA
-327 YRDELQKKQG
+327 YRYELQKKQG

-354 AALRKNGIDVSVDEQ
+354 LALRKSGIDVSVDEQ

-376 SQMLFSTNSAA
+376 SQMLFTTNSAT
-387 LSDGGRKYLRRFLP
+387 LSDGGQKYLRRFLP
-401 VYLDVLLSEDFRAY
+401 VYLDVLLSDEFRSY

-439 ERALSVANYVLSDG
+439 ERALSVANYVLGDSFMSDTLG
-453 FMGDALSLNASAKK
+453 LNASAKK

>member
-39 SMMLSLAKQK
+39 SMMLSLVKQK

-55 EEQYAAAMQ
+55 EDQYAAAMQ

-122 DRTVLVLS
+122 DRTVIVLN
-130 DEKQALSDQAELLRS
+130 DEKQALDEQLTAAETKL
-145 QQEEI
+145 
-150 DRTVLVLSDEKQA
+150 KA
-163 LNEKLAAA
+163 LENS
-171 DERLQALGNM
+171 
-181 EKELEENR
+181 EKELEDNR
-189 VLVIDLRG
+189 VLIIDLR
-197 KLAAANEKNAQ
+197 KQ
-208 LVLQNEALK
+208 L
-217 TSAEENRQ
+217 S
-225 SLDKNSALIVD
+225 
-236 LRSQLTD
+236 D
-243 SESENARL
+243 SESENTRL

-262 DASQKQIDELLRA
+262 EASQQEIDELLKA
-275 IDEKKAELDRLGVDY
+275 IEDKKAELDKLGVDY
-290 QSLLGESERAKSAL
+290 QTLVSESENAKKAL
-304 SDAESRLDS
+304 SDAESRIDS
-313 QSEQLTQYERQLAA
+313 QSAQLTEYEQQLDA

-354 AALRKNGIDVSVDEQ
+354 SALRKSGIDVSVDEQ

-376 SQMLFSTNSAA
+376 SQMLFTTNSAT

-439 ERALSVANYVLSDG
+439 ERALSVANYVLGDSFMSDTLG
-453 FMGDALSLNASAKK
+453 LNASAKK

>member
-39 SMMLSLAKQK
+39 SMMLSLVKQK

-55 EEQYAAAMQ
+55 EDQYAAAMQ

-73 NEKETILATTEAQ
+73 SEKETILATTEAQ

-122 DRTVLVLS
+122 DRTVIVLN
-130 DEKQALSDQAELLRS
+130 DEKQALDEQLTAAETKL
-145 QQEEI
+145 
-150 DRTVLVLSDEKQA
+150 KA
-163 LNEKLAAA
+163 LENS
-171 DERLQALGNM
+171 
-181 EKELEENR
+181 EKELEDNR
-189 VLVIDLRG
+189 VLIIDLR
-197 KLAAANEKNAQ
+197 KQ
-208 LVLQNEALK
+208 L
-217 TSAEENRQ
+217 S
-225 SLDKNSALIVD
+225 
-236 LRSQLTD
+236 D
-243 SESENARL
+243 SESENTRL

-262 DASQKQIDELLRA
+262 EASQQEIDELLKA
-275 IDEKKAELDRLGVDY
+275 IEDKKAELDKLGVDY
-290 QSLLGESERAKSAL
+290 QTLVNESENAKKAL
-304 SDAESRLDS
+304 SDAESRIDS
-313 QSEQLTQYERQLAA
+313 QSAQLTEYEQQLDA

-354 AALRKNGIDVSVDEQ
+354 SALRKSGIDVSVDEQ

-376 SQMLFSTNSAA
+376 SQMLFTTNSAT
-387 LSDGGRKYLRRFLP
+387 LSDGGQKYLRRFLP
-401 VYLDVLLSEDFRAY
+401 VYLDVLLSDEFRSY

-439 ERALSVANYVLSDG
+439 ERALSVANYVLGDSFMSDTLG
-453 FMGDALSLNASAKK
+453 LNASAKK

>member
-39 SMMLSLAKQK
+39 SMMLSLVKQK

-55 EEQYAAAMQ
+55 EDQYAAAMQ

-73 NEKETILATTEAQ
+73 SEKETIIATTEAQ

-122 DRTVLVLS
+122 DRTVIVLN
-130 DEKQALSDQAELLRS
+130 DEKQALDEQLTAAETKL
-145 QQEEI
+145 
-150 DRTVLVLSDEKQA
+150 KA
-163 LNEKLAAA
+163 LENS
-171 DERLQALGNM
+171 
-181 EKELEENR
+181 EKELEDNR
-189 VLVIDLRG
+189 VLIIDLR
-197 KLAAANEKNAQ
+197 KQ
-208 LVLQNEALK
+208 L
-217 TSAEENRQ
+217 S
-225 SLDKNSALIVD
+225 
-236 LRSQLTD
+236 D
-243 SESENARL
+243 SESENTRL

-262 DASQKQIDELLRA
+262 EASQQEIDELLKA
-275 IDEKKAELDRLGVDY
+275 IEDKKAELDKLGVDY
-290 QSLLGESERAKSAL
+290 QTLVSESENAKKAL
-304 SDAESRLDS
+304 SDAESRIDS
-313 QSEQLTQYERQLAA
+313 QSAQLTEYEQQLDA

-354 AALRKNGIDVSVDEQ
+354 SALRKSGIDVSVDEQ

-376 SQMLFSTNSAA
+376 SQMMFTTNSAT
-387 LSDGGRKYLRRFLP
+387 LSDGGQKYLRRFLP
-401 VYLDVLLSEDFRAY
+401 VYLDVLLSDEFRSY

-439 ERALSVANYVLSDG
+439 ERALSVANYVLGDSFMSDTLG
-453 FMGDALSLNASAKK
+453 LNASAKK

>member
-39 SMMLSLAKQK
+39 SMMLSLVKQK

-55 EEQYAAAMQ
+55 EDQYAAAMQ

-73 NEKETILATTEAQ
+73 SEKETILATTEAQ

-122 DRTVLVLS
+122 DRTVIVLN
-130 DEKQALSDQAELLRS
+130 DEKQALDEQLTAAETKL
-145 QQEEI
+145 
-150 DRTVLVLSDEKQA
+150 KA
-163 LNEKLAAA
+163 LENS
-171 DERLQALGNM
+171 
-181 EKELEENR
+181 EKELEDNR
-189 VLVIDLRG
+189 VLIIDLR
-197 KLAAANEKNAQ
+197 KQ
-208 LVLQNEALK
+208 L
-217 TSAEENRQ
+217 S
-225 SLDKNSALIVD
+225 
-236 LRSQLTD
+236 D
-243 SESENARL
+243 SESENTRL

-262 DASQKQIDELLRA
+262 EASQQEIDELLKA
-275 IDEKKAELDRLGVDY
+275 IEDKKAELDKLGVDY
-290 QSLLGESERAKSAL
+290 QTLVSESENAKKAL
-304 SDAESRLDS
+304 SDAESRIDS
-313 QSEQLTQYERQLAA
+313 QSAQLTEYEQQLDA
-327 YRDELQKKQG
+327 YRYELQKKQG

-354 AALRKNGIDVSVDEQ
+354 LALRKSGIDVSVDEQ

-376 SQMLFSTNSAA
+376 SQMLFTTNSAT
-387 LSDGGRKYLRRFLP
+387 LSDGGQKYLRRFLP
-401 VYLDVLLSEDFRAY
+401 VYLDVLLSDEFRSY

-439 ERALSVANYVLSDG
+439 ERALSVANYVLGDSFMSDTLG
-453 FMGDALSLNASAKK
+453 LNASAKK
-467 TLLGLVTASGRSF
+467 MLLGLVTASGRSF

>member
-39 SMMLSLAKQK
+39 SMMLSLVKQK

-55 EEQYAAAMQ
+55 EDQYAAAMQ

-73 NEKETILATTEAQ
+73 SEKETILATTEAQ

-122 DRTVLVLS
+122 GRTVIVLN
-130 DEKQALSDQAELLRS
+130 DEKQALDEQLTAAETKL
-145 QQEEI
+145 
-150 DRTVLVLSDEKQA
+150 KA
-163 LNEKLAAA
+163 LENS
-171 DERLQALGNM
+171 
-181 EKELEENR
+181 EKELEDNR
-189 VLVIDLRG
+189 VLIIDLR
-197 KLAAANEKNAQ
+197 KQ
-208 LVLQNEALK
+208 L
-217 TSAEENRQ
+217 S
-225 SLDKNSALIVD
+225 
-236 LRSQLTD
+236 D
-243 SESENARL
+243 SESENTRL

-262 DASQKQIDELLRA
+262 EASQQEIDELLKA
-275 IDEKKAELDRLGVDY
+275 IEDKKAELDKLGVDY
-290 QSLLGESERAKSAL
+290 QTLVSESENAKKAL
-304 SDAESRLDS
+304 SDAESRIDS
-313 QSEQLTQYERQLAA
+313 QSAQLTEYEQQLDA

-354 AALRKNGIDVSVDEQ
+354 SALRKSGIDVSVDEQ

-376 SQMLFSTNSAA
+376 SQMLFTTNSAT
-387 LSDGGRKYLRRFLP
+387 LSDGGQKYLRRFLP
-401 VYLDVLLSEDFRAY
+401 VYLDVLLSDEFRSY

-439 ERALSVANYVLSDG
+439 ERALSVANYVLGDSFMSDTLG
-453 FMGDALSLNASAKK
+453 LNASAKK

>member
-39 SMMLSLAKQK
+39 SMMLSLVKQK

-55 EEQYAAAMQ
+55 EDQYAAAMQ

-73 NEKETILATTEAQ
+73 SEKETILATTEAQ

-122 DRTVLVLS
+122 DRTVIVLN
-130 DEKQALSDQAELLRS
+130 DEKQALDEQLTAAETKL
-145 QQEEI
+145 
-150 DRTVLVLSDEKQA
+150 KA
-163 LNEKLAAA
+163 LENS
-171 DERLQALGNM
+171 
-181 EKELEENR
+181 EKELEDNR
-189 VLVIDLRG
+189 VLIIDLR
-197 KLAAANEKNAQ
+197 KQ
-208 LVLQNEALK
+208 L
-217 TSAEENRQ
+217 S
-225 SLDKNSALIVD
+225 
-236 LRSQLTD
+236 D
-243 SESENARL
+243 SESENTRL

-262 DASQKQIDELLRA
+262 EASQQEIDELLKA
-275 IDEKKAELDRLGVDY
+275 IEDKKGELDKLGVDY
-290 QSLLGESERAKSAL
+290 QTLVSESENAKKAL
-304 SDAESRLDS
+304 SDAESRIDS
-313 QSEQLTQYERQLAA
+313 QSAQLTEYEQQLDA
-327 YRDELQKKQG
+327 YRYELQKKQG

-354 AALRKNGIDVSVDEQ
+354 LALRKSGIDVSVDEQ

-376 SQMLFSTNSAA
+376 SQMLFTTNSAT
-387 LSDGGRKYLRRFLP
+387 LSDGGQKYLRRFLP
-401 VYLDVLLSEDFRAY
+401 VYLDVLLSDEFRSY

-439 ERALSVANYVLSDG
+439 ERALSVANYVLGDSFMSDTLG
-453 FMGDALSLNASAKK
+453 LNASAKK

>member
-39 SMMLSLAKQK
+39 SMMLSLVKQK

-55 EEQYAAAMQ
+55 EDQYAAAMQ

-73 NEKETILATTEAQ
+73 SEKETILATTEAQ

-122 DRTVLVLS
+122 DRTVIVLN
-130 DEKQALSDQAELLRS
+130 DEKQALDEQLTAAETKL
-145 QQEEI
+145 
-150 DRTVLVLSDEKQA
+150 KA
-163 LNEKLAAA
+163 LENS
-171 DERLQALGNM
+171 
-181 EKELEENR
+181 EKELEDNR
-189 VLVIDLRG
+189 VLIIDLR
-197 KLAAANEKNAQ
+197 KQ
-208 LVLQNEALK
+208 L
-217 TSAEENRQ
+217 S
-225 SLDKNSALIVD
+225 
-236 LRSQLTD
+236 D
-243 SESENARL
+243 SESENTRL

-262 DASQKQIDELLRA
+262 EASQQEIDELLKA
-275 IDEKKAELDRLGVDY
+275 IEDKKAELDKLGVDY
-290 QSLLGESERAKSAL
+290 QTLVSESENAKKAL
-304 SDAESRLDS
+304 SDAESRIDS
-313 QSEQLTQYERQLAA
+313 QSAQLTEYEQQLDA

>member
-39 SMMLSLAKQK
+39 SMMLSLVKQK

-55 EEQYAAAMQ
+55 EDQYAAAMQ

-73 NEKETILATTEAQ
+73 SEKETILATTEAQ

-113 LIRSQQEEI
+113 LI
-122 DRTVLVLS
+122 
-130 DEKQALSDQAELLRS
+130 RS

-275 IDEKKAELDRLGVDY
+275 IDEKKAELNRLGVDY

-439 ERALSVANYVLSDG
+439 ERALSVANYVLGDSFMSDTLG
-453 FMGDALSLNASAKK
+453 LNASAKK

>member
-10 TVSRETGSF
+10 MVSRETGSF

-39 SMMLSLAKQK
+39 SMMLSLVKQK

-55 EEQYAAAMQ
+55 EDQYAAAMQ

-73 NEKETILATTEAQ
+73 SEKETILATTEAQ

-122 DRTVLVLS
+122 DRTVIVLN
-130 DEKQALSDQAELLRS
+130 DEKQALDEQLTAAETKL
-145 QQEEI
+145 
-150 DRTVLVLSDEKQA
+150 KA
-163 LNEKLAAA
+163 LENS
-171 DERLQALGNM
+171 
-181 EKELEENR
+181 EKELEDNR
-189 VLVIDLRG
+189 VLIIDLR
-197 KLAAANEKNAQ
+197 KQ
-208 LVLQNEALK
+208 L
-217 TSAEENRQ
+217 S
-225 SLDKNSALIVD
+225 
-236 LRSQLTD
+236 D
-243 SESENARL
+243 SESENTRL

-262 DASQKQIDELLRA
+262 EASQQEIDELLKA
-275 IDEKKAELDRLGVDY
+275 IEDKKAELDKLGVDY
-290 QSLLGESERAKSAL
+290 QTLVSESENAKKAL
-304 SDAESRLDS
+304 SDAESRIDS
-313 QSEQLTQYERQLAA
+313 QSAQLTEYEQQLDA
-327 YRDELQKKQG
+327 YRYELQKKQG

-354 AALRKNGIDVSVDEQ
+354 LALRKSGIDVSVDEQ

-376 SQMLFSTNSAA
+376 SQMLFTTNSAT
-387 LSDGGRKYLRRFLP
+387 LSDGGQKYLRRFLP
-401 VYLDVLLSEDFRAY
+401 VYLDVLLSDEFRSY

-439 ERALSVANYVLSDG
+439 ERALSVANYVLGDSFMSDTLG
-453 FMGDALSLNASAKK
+453 LNASAKK

>member
-39 SMMLSLAKQK
+39 SMMLSLVKQK

-55 EEQYAAAMQ
+55 EDQYAAAMQ

-73 NEKETILATTEAQ
+73 SEKETILATTEAQ

-122 DRTVLVLS
+122 DRTVIVLN
-130 DEKQALSDQAELLRS
+130 DEKQALDEQLTAAETKL
-145 QQEEI
+145 
-150 DRTVLVLSDEKQA
+150 KA
-163 LNEKLAAA
+163 LENS
-171 DERLQALGNM
+171 
-181 EKELEENR
+181 EKELEDNR
-189 VLVIDLRG
+189 VLIIDLR
-197 KLAAANEKNAQ
+197 KQ
-208 LVLQNEALK
+208 L
-217 TSAEENRQ
+217 S
-225 SLDKNSALIVD
+225 
-236 LRSQLTD
+236 D
-243 SESENARL
+243 SESENTRL

-262 DASQKQIDELLRA
+262 EASQQEIDELLKA
-275 IDEKKAELDRLGVDY
+275 IEDKKAELDKLGVDY
-290 QSLLGESERAKSAL
+290 QTLVSESENAKKAL
-304 SDAESRLDS
+304 SDAESRIDS
-313 QSEQLTQYERQLAA
+313 QSAQLTEYEQQLDA

-354 AALRKNGIDVSVDEQ
+354 SALRKSGIDVSVDEQ

-376 SQMLFSTNSAA
+376 SQMLFTTNSAT
-387 LSDGGRKYLRRFLP
+387 LSDGGQKYLRRFLP
-401 VYLDVLLSEDFRAY
+401 VYLDVLLSDEFRSY

-439 ERALSVANYVLSDG
+439 ERALSVANYVLGDSFMSDTLG
-453 FMGDALSLNASAKK
+453 LNASAKK
-467 TLLGLVTASGRSF
+467 MLLGLVTASGRSF

>member
-39 SMMLSLAKQK
+39 SMMLSLVKQK

-55 EEQYAAAMQ
+55 EDQYAAAMQ

-73 NEKETILATTEAQ
+73 SEKETILATTEAQ

-122 DRTVLVLS
+122 DRTVIVLN
-130 DEKQALSDQAELLRS
+130 DEKQALDEQLTAAETKL
-145 QQEEI
+145 
-150 DRTVLVLSDEKQA
+150 KA
-163 LNEKLAAA
+163 LENS
-171 DERLQALGNM
+171 
-181 EKELEENR
+181 EKELEDNR
-189 VLVIDLRG
+189 VLIIDLR
-197 KLAAANEKNAQ
+197 KQ
-208 LVLQNEALK
+208 L
-217 TSAEENRQ
+217 S
-225 SLDKNSALIVD
+225 
-236 LRSQLTD
+236 D
-243 SESENARL
+243 SESENTRL
-251 SQRIEMLKSNA
+251 TQRIEMLKSNA
-262 DASQKQIDELLRA
+262 EASQQEIDELLKA
-275 IDEKKAELDRLGVDY
+275 IEDKKAELDKLGVDY
-290 QSLLGESERAKSAL
+290 QTLVSESENAKKAL
-304 SDAESRLDS
+304 SDAESRIDS
-313 QSEQLTQYERQLAA
+313 QSAQLTEYEQQLDA

-354 AALRKNGIDVSVDEQ
+354 SALRKSGIDVSVDEQ

-376 SQMLFSTNSAA
+376 SQMLFTTNSAT
-387 LSDGGRKYLRRFLP
+387 LSDGGQKYLRRFLP
-401 VYLDVLLSEDFRAY
+401 VYLDVLLSDELRSY

-439 ERALSVANYVLSDG
+439 ERALSVANYVLGDSFMSDTLG
-453 FMGDALSLNASAKK
+453 LNASAKK

>member
-39 SMMLSLAKQK
+39 SMMLSLVKQK

-55 EEQYAAAMQ
+55 EDQYAAAMQ

-73 NEKETILATTEAQ
+73 SEKETILATTEAQ

-122 DRTVLVLS
+122 DRTVIVLN
-130 DEKQALSDQAELLRS
+130 DEKQALDEQLTAAETKL
-145 QQEEI
+145 
-150 DRTVLVLSDEKQA
+150 KA
-163 LNEKLAAA
+163 LENS
-171 DERLQALGNM
+171 
-181 EKELEENR
+181 EKELEDNR
-189 VLVIDLRG
+189 VLIIDLR
-197 KLAAANEKNAQ
+197 KQ
-208 LVLQNEALK
+208 L
-217 TSAEENRQ
+217 S
-225 SLDKNSALIVD
+225 
-236 LRSQLTD
+236 D
-243 SESENARL
+243 SESENTRL

-262 DASQKQIDELLRA
+262 EASQQEIDELLKA
-275 IDEKKAELDRLGVDY
+275 IEDKKAELDKLGVDY
-290 QSLLGESERAKSAL
+290 QTLVSESENAKKAL
-304 SDAESRLDS
+304 SDAESRIDS
-313 QSEQLTQYERQLAA
+313 QSAQLTEYEQQLDA
-327 YRDELQKKQG
+327 YRYELQKKQG

-354 AALRKNGIDVSVDEQ
+354 LALRKSGIDVSVDEQ

-376 SQMLFSTNSAA
+376 SQMLFTTNSAT
-387 LSDGGRKYLRRFLP
+387 LSDGGQKYLRRFLP
-401 VYLDVLLSEDFRAY
+401 VYLDVLLSDEFRSY

-439 ERALSVANYVLSDG
+439 ERALSVANYVLGDSFMSDTLG
-453 FMGDALSLNASAKK
+453 LNASAKK

-501 KFRLKDDETIAATE
+501 KFRLKDEEMMGQIASMLEDT
-515 ELLKLMGAN
+515 K

>member
-39 SMMLSLAKQK
+39 SMMLSLVKQK

-55 EEQYAAAMQ
+55 EDQYAAAMQ

-73 NEKETILATTEAQ
+73 SEKETILATTEAQ

-122 DRTVLVLS
+122 DRTVIVLN
-130 DEKQALSDQAELLRS
+130 DEKQALDEQLTAAETKL
-145 QQEEI
+145 
-150 DRTVLVLSDEKQA
+150 KA
-163 LNEKLAAA
+163 LENS
-171 DERLQALGNM
+171 
-181 EKELEENR
+181 EKELEDNR
-189 VLVIDLRG
+189 VLIIDLR
-197 KLAAANEKNAQ
+197 KQ
-208 LVLQNEALK
+208 L
-217 TSAEENRQ
+217 S
-225 SLDKNSALIVD
+225 
-236 LRSQLTD
+236 D
-243 SESENARL
+243 SESENTRL

-262 DASQKQIDELLRA
+262 EASQQEIDELLKA
-275 IDEKKAELDRLGVDY
+275 IEDKKAELDKLGVDY
-290 QSLLGESERAKSAL
+290 QTLVSESENAKKAL
-304 SDAESRLDS
+304 SDAESRIDS
-313 QSEQLTQYERQLAA
+313 QSAQLTEYEQQLDA

-354 AALRKNGIDVSVDEQ
+354 SALRKSGIDVSVDEQ

-376 SQMLFSTNSAA
+376 SQMLFTTNSAT
-387 LSDGGRKYLRRFLP
+387 LSDGGQKYLRRFLP
-401 VYLDVLLSEDFRAY
+401 VYLDVLLSDEFRSY

-439 ERALSVANYVLSDG
+439 ERALSVANYVLGDSFMSDTLG
-453 FMGDALSLNASAKK
+453 LNASAKK

-480 SAPVLDANG
+480 SAPVLGANG

>member
-1 MSAINRRRR
+1 M
-10 TVSRETGSF
+10 
-19 WLSFSDMMSVLVL
+19 
-32 VFIFVIF
+32 
-39 SMMLSLAKQK
+39 
-49 EQLAKT
+49 
-55 EEQYAAAMQ
+55 
-64 RMEASEKEL
+64 
-73 NEKETILATTEAQ
+73 
-86 LKDLTEELNGKTL
+86 
-99 ILQQKEQELSDQAE
+99 
-113 LIRSQQEEI
+113 
-122 DRTVLVLS
+122 
-130 DEKQALSDQAELLRS
+130 
-145 QQEEI
+145 
-150 DRTVLVLSDEKQA
+150 
-163 LNEKLAAA
+163 
-171 DERLQALGNM
+171 
-181 EKELEENR
+181 
-189 VLVIDLRG
+189 
-197 KLAAANEKNAQ
+197 
-208 LVLQNEALK
+208 
-217 TSAEENRQ
+217 
-225 SLDKNSALIVD
+225 
-236 LRSQLTD
+236 
-243 SESENARL
+243 
-251 SQRIEMLKSNA
+251 
-262 DASQKQIDELLRA
+262 
-275 IDEKKAELDRLGVDY
+275 
-290 QSLLGESERAKSAL
+290 
-304 SDAESRLDS
+304 DS

-354 AALRKNGIDVSVDEQ
+354 SALRKSGIDVSVDEQ

>member
-39 SMMLSLAKQK
+39 SMMLSLVKQK

-55 EEQYAAAMQ
+55 EDQYAAAMQ

-73 NEKETILATTEAQ
+73 SEKKTILATTEAQ

-122 DRTVLVLS
+122 DRTVIVLN
-130 DEKQALSDQAELLRS
+130 DEKQALDEQLTAAETKL
-145 QQEEI
+145 
-150 DRTVLVLSDEKQA
+150 KA
-163 LNEKLAAA
+163 LENS
-171 DERLQALGNM
+171 
-181 EKELEENR
+181 EKELEDNR
-189 VLVIDLRG
+189 VLIIDLR
-197 KLAAANEKNAQ
+197 KQ
-208 LVLQNEALK
+208 L
-217 TSAEENRQ
+217 S
-225 SLDKNSALIVD
+225 
-236 LRSQLTD
+236 D
-243 SESENARL
+243 SESENTRL

-262 DASQKQIDELLRA
+262 EASQQEIDELLKA
-275 IDEKKAELDRLGVDY
+275 IEDKKAELDKLGVDY
-290 QSLLGESERAKSAL
+290 QTLVSESENAKKAL
-304 SDAESRLDS
+304 SDAESRIDS
-313 QSEQLTQYERQLAA
+313 QSAQLTEYEQQLDA
-327 YRDELQKKQG
+327 YRYELQKKQG

-354 AALRKNGIDVSVDEQ
+354 LALRKSGIDVSVDEQ

-376 SQMLFSTNSAA
+376 SQMLFTTNSAT
-387 LSDGGRKYLRRFLP
+387 LSDGGQKYLRRFLP
-401 VYLDVLLSEDFRAY
+401 VYLDVLLSDEFRSY

-439 ERALSVANYVLSDG
+439 ERALSVANYVLGDSFMSDTLG
-453 FMGDALSLNASAKK
+453 LNASAKK

>member
-39 SMMLSLAKQK
+39 SMMLSLVKQK

-55 EEQYAAAMQ
+55 EDQYAAAMQ

-73 NEKETILATTEAQ
+73 SEKETILATTEAQ

-122 DRTVLVLS
+122 DRTVIVLN
-130 DEKQALSDQAELLRS
+130 DEKQALDEQLTAAETKL
-145 QQEEI
+145 
-150 DRTVLVLSDEKQA
+150 KA
-163 LNEKLAAA
+163 LENS
-171 DERLQALGNM
+171 
-181 EKELEENR
+181 EKELEDNR
-189 VLVIDLRG
+189 VLIIDLR
-197 KLAAANEKNAQ
+197 KQ
-208 LVLQNEALK
+208 L
-217 TSAEENRQ
+217 S
-225 SLDKNSALIVD
+225 
-236 LRSQLTD
+236 D
-243 SESENARL
+243 SESENTRL

-262 DASQKQIDELLRA
+262 EASQQEIDELLKA
-275 IDEKKAELDRLGVDY
+275 IEDKKAELDKLGVDY
-290 QSLLGESERAKSAL
+290 QTLVSESENAKKAL
-304 SDAESRLDS
+304 SDAESRIDS
-313 QSEQLTQYERQLAA
+313 QSAQLTEYEQQLDA

-376 SQMLFSTNSAA
+376 SQMLFTTNSAT

-439 ERALSVANYVLSDG
+439 ERALSVANYVLGDSFMSDTLG
-453 FMGDALSLNASAKK
+453 LNASAKK